1 VFFVG
6 VVMSKSKR
14 PITKIKEV
22 IVHVQQTREEFEM
35 IIVRTFF
42 FNQIRVQLGYYE
54 PNSPPWV
61 IANWVF
67 ILGYS

>member
-1 VFFVG
+1 MFFVG
-6 VVMSKSKR
+6 VVMSQSKR

-22 IVHVQQTREEFEM
+22 IVPLQQTREDFEM

-42 FNQIRVQLGYYE
+42 FNQLRVQMGHYE
-54 PNSPPWV
+54 PDSLPWV

>member
-6 VVMSKSKR
+6 VVMSQSKR

-22 IVHVQQTREEFEM
+22 IVPLQQTREDFEM

-42 FNQIRVQLGYYE
+42 FNQLRVQMGHYE
-54 PNSPPWV
+54 PDSLPWV

>member
-1 VFFVG
+1 MFFVG
-6 VVMSKSKR
+6 VVMSQSKR

-22 IVHVQQTREEFEM
+22 IVPVQQTREDFEM

-42 FNQIRVQLGYYE
+42 FNQLRVQMGHYE
-54 PNSPPWV
+54 PDSLPWV